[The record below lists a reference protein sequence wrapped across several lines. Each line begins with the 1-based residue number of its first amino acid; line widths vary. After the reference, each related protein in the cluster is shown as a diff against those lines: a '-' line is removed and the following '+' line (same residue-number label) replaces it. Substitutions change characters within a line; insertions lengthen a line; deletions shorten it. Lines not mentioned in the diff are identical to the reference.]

1 MRDEVRIKNMKKVTK
16 TGKFNLRPWHMSDKP
31 EWPQTTHVYKITP
44 AMKN

>member
-1 MRDEVRIKNMKKVTK
+1 MRDEVRIKNMERVTK
-16 TGKFNLRPWHMSDKP
+16 TGKFILRTWPMSDKP